1 MVCGLK
7 ILSVGKLMSKV
18 SAAAARI
25 ISKRGALS
33 LNKHDLSEA
42 LHLYVHSAQKM
53 DNMEHV
59 FTQRFRDVFTKQ
71 ASGFLIDAVFG
82 VASRY
87 GKVDGLKQRGV
98 LRKKHD
104 HDGLLAAHLLQEPK
118 TSKTGERLYPKVTL
132 PSFGTFL
139 MVPRAERE
147 GMHPDPLKNER
158 IVIPKT
164 HVIAFKPGKS
174 LKAASASLQKTAA
187 QAEL

>member
-1 MVCGLK
+1 
-7 ILSVGKLMSKV
+7 MSKV

-25 ISKRGALS
+25 ISKRDALS

-42 LHLYVHSAQKM
+42 LHLYVHSAQKIE
-53 DNMEHV
+53 DKEYV
-59 FTQRFRDVFTKQ
+59 FTRRFRDVFTKGV
-71 ASGFLIDAVFG
+71 SISLIDAVFG

-87 GKVDGLKQRGV
+87 GKVDGLNQMGAR
-98 LRKKHD
+98 RKHHD
-104 HDGLLAAHLLQEPK
+104 HDGLLAAHLLQKPK
-118 TSKTGERLYPKVTL
+118 VAKTGDLLYPKVTL

-164 HVIAFKPGKS
+164 HVISFKPGKS
-174 LKAASASLQKTAA
+174 LRAASASLEKKTD
-187 QAEL
+187 